1 LLLRDFREEDLIP
14 FRKIGNNDE
23 ALKYYSQTPAEWGSH
38 VEYLVKLFMESQIE
52 VPRQKYTLAIITGGS
67 FIGTVSV
74 RIDSPEH
81 RQGSIGCVLAYKYW
95 SQGYASEAM
104 TAALNLGFEK
114 LKLHRIYAETI
125 SENRA
130 ALALAERQAMRIE
143 GVLRENQ
150 YFKGRWWNTTIL
162 ALLRTEWRNRAA
174 G

>member
-1 LLLRDFREEDLIP
+1 
-14 FRKIGNNDE
+14 
-23 ALKYYSQTPAEWGSH
+23 
-38 VEYLVKLFMESQIE
+38 
-52 VPRQKYTLAIITGGS
+52 
-67 FIGTVSV
+67 
-74 RIDSPEH
+74 
-81 RQGSIGCVLAYKYW
+81 
-95 SQGYASEAM
+95 M